1 MSQLS
6 LMIDLERCI
15 GCKSCEAACKAEHGL
30 GPTENRNRVVWLAH
44 HDKPGLDFLTLSCQH
59 CERPAC
65 VRACPVNPKAI
76 NKHPQTGVVEI
87 DERQVTYLSAFGGGA
102 VSLDDLTD
110 IWIASPTQL
119 VSAAQPYH
127 DRPLSRLWIL
137 RDSLGS
143 EVQIP
148 MDATN
153 VDALVEAMLN
163 LPQTQSALIYQA
175 MRAEGGQPV
184 VIWRR
189 ETSPLH

>member
-76 NKHPQTGVVEI
+76 TKHPQTGVVEI
-87 DERQVTYLSAFGGGA
+87 NE
-102 VSLDDLTD
+102 SLCT
-110 IWIASPTQL
+110 
-119 VSAAQPYH
+119 
-127 DRPLSRLWIL
+127 
-137 RDSLGS
+137 G
-143 EVQIP
+143 
-148 MDATN
+148 
-153 VDALVEAMLN
+153 
-163 LPQTQSALIYQA
+163 
-175 MRAEGGQPV
+175 
-184 VIWRR
+184 
-189 ETSPLH
+189 